1 MRTAK
6 TRTIIRMISLFL
18 ILSIML
24 PTGAQAT
31 IMDPIQPRAS
41 YYLSSYNGYVYPAG
55 SSLVQVYFSASSADY
70 LDEIGCLSV
79 SIYESTDNST
89 WTWKKT
95 FTHDSTSGMLGYD
108 KFYHSGHVDYQG
120 VAGRYYKAFVTIWGG
135 DNGDGDSRSFWTSAK
150 KAT

>member
-1 MRTAK
+1 MYQKSTSHLIKLLALAL
-6 TRTIIRMISLFL
+6 TIAVLVPI
-18 ILSIML
+18 
-24 PTGAQAT
+24 GVQAAVVE
-31 IMDPIQPRAS
+31 PVQPQA
-41 YYLSSYNGYVYPAG
+41 SSYLESYNAYVYPAG
-55 SSLVQVYFSASSADY
+55 SGMIQVYFSAHGTDY
-70 LDEIGCLSV
+70 IDELGCLSV

-120 VAGRYYKAFVTIWGG
+120 VAGRYYKAYVCIWGG
-135 DNGDGDSRSFWTSAK
+135 DNGAGDTRYFWTSAK

>member
-1 MRTAK
+1 MLNSYMSA
-6 TRTIIRMISLFL
+6 TIRIISL
-18 ILSIML
+18 ILVLALLMPICVQ
-24 PTGAQAT
+24 AAT
-31 IMDPIQPRAS
+31 IDPIQPYAS
-41 YYLSSYNGYVYPAG
+41 YYLSSYNAYVYPAG
-55 SSLVQVYFSASSADY
+55 SGDIQVYFESDSTKY
-70 LDEIGCLSV
+70 LDELGCLSI

-95 FTHDSTSGMLGYD
+95 FTHDSTSGMLGYNC
-108 KFYHSGHVDYQG
+108 HSHYGHVDYQG